1 MEQYRKLAIN
11 TFLFA
16 IGNIGSR
23 SISFLLLPLF
33 TRYMIPSDYGR
44 LGVINTTVQLLVP
57 LLSFQI
63 VEAIFRFAADVRE
76 VKRGKNV
83 FSNAFFFSFLSFV
96 FSVSFYPLLRNV
108 SIFAEFNMY
117 FYSIFFL
124 TVLNS
129 IVKQFIRGLGRV
141 NLFVVSDMLYSGIFA
156 VSSVVLLVLMKLG
169 IRAYLLSNIIA
180 LVSSTLFIFFY
191 ANLVKYLSP
200 RIDIKSLKEMLSFS
214 IPLIPNG
221 IMWWVINASDR
232 YLLSYFIGYEA
243 TGMYSVAAMFPS
255 ILTTLYAVFFQA
267 WQLSAIE
274 EFGEE
279 GYSKFFKNVFGV
291 LSSVMFIGLS
301 LLFLIIKTFM
311 KFYVGYTY
319 FESWRYTIFLLL
331 GTAFHAFASF
341 YGVNYVASKKTIGA
355 FSTSVIAATTKVTVV
370 LSLIKVM
377 GIQAASIS
385 TFLAYLVMWVSRV
398 FHTRETVQMGIDIR
412 HFALSTTT
420 ILAQAIALLTIK
432 SSVTL
437 YATQMTLLTLT
448 LWFQRK
454 YVAKAIRFGKSLVK
468 SIKKQP

>member
-255 ILTTLYAVFFQA
+255 
-267 WQLSAIE
+267 
-274 EFGEE
+274 
-279 GYSKFFKNVFGV
+279 
-291 LSSVMFIGLS
+291 
-301 LLFLIIKTFM
+301 
-311 KFYVGYTY
+311 
-319 FESWRYTIFLLL
+319 
-331 GTAFHAFASF
+331 
-341 YGVNYVASKKTIGA
+341 
-355 FSTSVIAATTKVTVV
+355 VV
-370 LSLIKVM
+370 
-377 GIQAASIS
+377 SI
-385 TFLAYLVMWVSRV
+385 
-398 FHTRETVQMGIDIR
+398 
-412 HFALSTTT
+412 
-420 ILAQAIALLTIK
+420 
-432 SSVTL
+432 
-437 YATQMTLLTLT
+437 
-448 LWFQRK
+448 
-454 YVAKAIRFGKSLVK
+454 
-468 SIKKQP
+468 